1 MSVDALIPALASV
14 ASVVASAAGLAYWL
28 GKKFSE
34 VDARFKLVEE
44 RLGRV
49 EERVDERFKHVEER
63 FRRVEE
69 RLERVEE
76 RLGSLGERL
85 GRLESAFTA
94 FVELLL
100 SVLQAKGALAQS
112 EVLGV
117 KSAVRA
123 LLPPPSSKY
132 YTREVYERLK
142 QLLDKDLDD
151 YTMADISELEKIAD
165 LMEREGLEAGRRD
178 LVDYSYKL
186 RFLAM
191 LIRVAVIYPKLR
203 QAKLLSL

>member
-1 MSVDALIPALASV
+1 VGADALIPALASA
-14 ASVVASAAGLAYWL
+14 ASVAASAAGLAYWL

-34 VDARFKLVEE
+34 VDARFKLVGE
-44 RLGRV
+44 RLERV
-49 EERVDERFKHVEER
+49 EERFDERFEHVEEG

-69 RLERVEE
+69 RLERVE
-76 RLGSLGERL
+76 ERL

-112 EVLGV
+112 EVLGAE
-117 KSAVRA
+117 SAVRA

-203 QAKLLSL
+203 QAKLLPA